1 MSSASRRS
9 SHLAERIEVRIS
21 TDADPEV
28 DAEGLTPTLRCI
40 VDFWRRNAER
50 LAEERREHS

>member
-1 MSSASRRS
+1 MSSAIWRS
-9 SHLAERIEVRIS
+9 PHLAERIEVRIS
-21 TDADPEV
+21 ADADLEV

-50 LAEERREHS
+50 LAREQDERN